1 MEVNTGA
8 HTFGARALPRWR
20 PHKFHLHL
28 KQRLQ
33 VTVNDRFLKRGII
46 PPQELKISLQS
57 HLFPLITILD
67 SPCYFSK
74 SRYDAAW

>member
-28 KQRLQ
+28 KQQLH
-33 VTVNDRFLKRGII
+33 VTVNDRFLKKGNNSPTRTENFFTI
-46 PPQELKISLQS
+46 PFVSS
-57 HLFPLITILD
+57 HNNLRFSMLF
-67 SPCYFSK
+67 F
-74 SRYDAAW
+74 